1 MLKGTNPH
9 FSLGVPTTAR
19 PNLCVPFQST
29 QSIFSLDP
37 LSILPTSSAII
48 ASRRKNSE
56 SAKALQRELEVEV
69 VERGVRGI
77 GNLVGVWKRFIQM
90 DRIYDAQFAPLW
102 KGVIRLDE

>member
-1 MLKGTNPH
+1 LIPYPSNL
-9 FSLGVPTTAR
+9 FSAPRYATSS
-19 PNLCVPFQST
+19 PIST
-29 QSIFSLDP
+29 
-37 LSILPTSSAII
+37 ILPTSSAII